1 MTGIR
6 AVGGYGGLLL
16 SAGPPGAERV
26 HNWREAGQPVSR
38 KSGPTSHTDT
48 TSLENF
54 LRPIVEQFGC
64 DLEAADIT
72 PAGRRRLL
80 RVLVDRDGGIS
91 LDDIAEVTR
100 AISKAL
106 DADDIMGEGAYTL
119 EVSSPGVDRPLTL
132 PRHWRRNISRLVA
145 VTLTDDT
152 KLTGRI
158 KSASDEAAELDVDG
172 KRRSVAYADVAKAK
186 IQIEFNR
193 TAGNDEDE
201 TPADGTVEEN

>member
-1 MTGIR
+1 M
-6 AVGGYGGLLL
+6 
-16 SAGPPGAERV
+16 
-26 HNWREAGQPVSR
+26 SR
-38 KSGPTSHTDT
+38 RTDHTDT

-64 DLEAADIT
+64 DLEAADLA

-91 LDDIAEVTR
+91 LDDVADVTR

-106 DADDIMGEGAYTL
+106 DSDDIMGEGAYTL

-132 PRHWRRNISRLVA
+132 PRHWRRNVRRLVA
-145 VTLTDDT
+145 VTLVGGG
-152 KLTGRI
+152 KVTGRI
-158 KSASDEAAELDVDG
+158 KSVSEEAAELDVNG
-172 KRRSVAYADVAKAK
+172 KRRTVAYADVAKAK
-186 IQIEFNR
+186 VQIEFNR
-193 TAGNDEDE
+193 AAGNDEE

>member
-1 MTGIR
+1 M
-6 AVGGYGGLLL
+6 
-16 SAGPPGAERV
+16 
-26 HNWREAGQPVSR
+26 SR
-38 KSGPTSHTDT
+38 RTDHTDT

-64 DLEAADIT
+64 DLEAAEIT

-91 LDDIAEVTR
+91 LDDVADVTR

-106 DADDIMGEGAYTL
+106 DADDIMGDGAYTL

-132 PRHWRRNISRLVA
+132 PRHWRRNVSRLVT
-145 VTLTDDT
+145 VTLTAGG

-158 KSASDEAAELDVDG
+158 KSASEEAAELDVDG
-172 KRRSVAYADVAKAK
+172 KRQAVAYADVEKAK

-193 TAGNDEDE
+193 PAGNDEPE

>member
-1 MTGIR
+1 M
-6 AVGGYGGLLL
+6 
-16 SAGPPGAERV
+16 
-26 HNWREAGQPVSR
+26 SR
-38 KSGPTSHTDT
+38 RTDHTDT
-48 TSLENF
+48 SSLENF

-64 DLEAADIT
+64 DLEAADVT

-106 DADDIMGEGAYTL
+106 DADDLMGEAAYTL

-132 PRHWRRNISRLVA
+132 PRHWRRNVDRLVT
-145 VTLTDDT
+145 VTL
-152 KLTGRI
+152 KAGGKVTGRI
-158 KSASDEAAELDVDG
+158 RAVSEDSADLDVDG
-172 KRRSVAYADVAKAK
+172 AVQVVAYADVEKAR

-193 TAGNDEDE
+193 AAGNDE
-201 TPADGTVEEN
+201 PAAGGTVEEK

>member
-1 MTGIR
+1 M
-6 AVGGYGGLLL
+6 
-16 SAGPPGAERV
+16 
-26 HNWREAGQPVSR
+26 SR
-38 KSGPTSHTDT
+38 KTDHTDT

-54 LRPIVEQFGC
+54 LRPIVGQFGC
-64 DLEAADIT
+64 DLEAADIA

-91 LDDIAEVTR
+91 LDDVADVTR

-145 VTLTDDT
+145 ITLTAGD

-158 KSASDEAAELDVDG
+158 KSASEEAAELDVDG
-172 KRRSVAYADVAKAK
+172 TRQTVAYADVAKAK

-193 TAGNDEDE
+193 AAGNDETE

>member
-1 MTGIR
+1 MPR
-6 AVGGYGGLLL
+6 AGYGGLLP
-16 SAGPPGAERV
+16 SVGSPGGGTGAQLE
-26 HNWREAGQPVSR
+26 REAGQPVSR
-38 KSGPTSHTDT
+38 RTDHTDT

-64 DLEAADIT
+64 DLEAADLA

-106 DADDIMGEGAYTL
+106 DADDIMGDGAYTL

-132 PRHWRRNISRLVA
+132 PRHWRRNVKRLVA
-145 VTLTDDT
+145 VTLTAGG
-152 KLTGRI
+152 KVTGRI

-172 KRRSVAYADVAKAK
+172 KAQTVAYADVAKAK
-186 IQIEFNR
+186 VQIEFNR
-193 TAGNDEDE
+193 AAGNDETE